1 MCTHVHIE
9 NTRENYPSQML
20 FHTLPLL
27 FATDKARS
35 FVLCQ
40 EAFIHPSSSTFSFSF
55 QQDVA
60 PLQGSATAALSVAC
74 SLAAMIYAL
83 GDVSG
88 RSVMYL
94 VTVLH
99 MDLKDV

>member
-1 MCTHVHIE
+1 
-9 NTRENYPSQML
+9 ML

-60 PLQGSATAALSVAC
+60 PLQGSATAALSIAC